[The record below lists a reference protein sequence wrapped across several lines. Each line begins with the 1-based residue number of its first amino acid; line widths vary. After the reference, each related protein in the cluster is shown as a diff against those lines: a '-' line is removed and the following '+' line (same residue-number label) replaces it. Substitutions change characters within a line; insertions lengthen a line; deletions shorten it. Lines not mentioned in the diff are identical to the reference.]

1 MLIALV
7 GRTCIEEVLGLC
19 GVDFGCI
26 RIFLLKR
33 YVILNGV
40 AASALQNCKA
50 LLYIKN

>member
-1 MLIALV
+1 MLITLV

-33 YVILNGV
+33 FVILNGV
-40 AASALQNCKA
+40 TASAPQNCKD
-50 LLYIKN
+50 LLYMKN